1 MRTIV
6 VLNLSNIRSQD
17 YYFTFLT
24 SDVNKAEAVSGCT
37 ALHIACNDNNVV
49 AVRALCGHPA
59 LRHNQTSHA
68 GDTPLM
74 LAVIQVGVNHLN
86 H

>member
-1 MRTIV
+1 M
-6 VLNLSNIRSQD
+6 
-17 YYFTFLT
+17 
-24 SDVNKAEAVSGCT
+24 SGCT

-74 LAVIQVGVNHLN
+74 LAVIQVGVTM
-86 H
+86 